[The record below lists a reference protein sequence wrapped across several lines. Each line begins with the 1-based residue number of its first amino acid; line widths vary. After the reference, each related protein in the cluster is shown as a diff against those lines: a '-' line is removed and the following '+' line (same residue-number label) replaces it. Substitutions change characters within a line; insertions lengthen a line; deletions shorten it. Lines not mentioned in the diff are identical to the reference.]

1 MLILSTMVQFRFKIE
16 DNAVYAKGLVSNF
29 DTTFFDNLFSR
40 HIKVSFGAKFHYL
53 KS

>member
-1 MLILSTMVQFRFKIE
+1 MVQFRIKIE

-29 DTTFFDNLFSR
+29 DTLMWRLNKLS
-40 HIKVSFGAKFHYL
+40 KNGVSFDTKFHYL